1 MAPAQRLDSPAK
13 LRGWLADAGT
23 EHVEVRELSN
33 LIPATEEFCW
43 NFVVGSG
50 LRGLLT
56 GLGPDVVAQVRRDFL
71 GRSPNAACTPS
82 TRRPSSVRRRLSA
95 FRDLTDWGA

>member
-56 GLGPDVVAQVRRDFL
+56 GLGPTSSRRCAAISW